1 MNQEI
6 IGVVWGLIGVLI
18 GCVLTYL
25 WSVQKIAV
33 LSERLAQA
41 AELKAHKKEIPPLFV
56 RVEPGFQQLG
66 TSGFLTKKSKF
77 ELGYQY
83 QLFAHGIPCLEP
95 HITVVESREE
105 SIVDEKAVERLKT
118 YAYEAAQMA
127 ISSQV
132 KGAGSLISV
141 VKGIGG
147 KGGSAMGR
155 DIASGRLWAG

>member
-6 IGVVWGLIGVLI
+6 VGVVWGLVGVLI
-18 GCVLTYL
+18 GCALTYL
-25 WSVQKIAV
+25 WSAQKIAV

-56 RVEPGFQQLG
+56 RVEPYFKQLG
-66 TSGFLTKKSKF
+66 SSGFLTKKTKF

-83 QLFAHGIPCLEP
+83 QLFVHGIPCLEP

-105 SIVDEKAVERLKT
+105 SIVDANAIDRLKT

-141 VKGIGG
+141 VKGIASKS
-147 KGGSAMGR
+147 KG
-155 DIASGRLWAG
+155 